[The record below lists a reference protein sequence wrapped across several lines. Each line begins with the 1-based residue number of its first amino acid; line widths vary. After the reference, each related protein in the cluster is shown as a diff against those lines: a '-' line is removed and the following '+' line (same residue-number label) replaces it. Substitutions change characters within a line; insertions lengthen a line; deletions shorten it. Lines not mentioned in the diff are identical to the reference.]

1 MSFKNFSIIL
11 IVSFLSISAYAG
23 GAASPNSFNF
33 LQSFLTEVL
42 AFFTALTGGLGG
54 AIISMTVF
62 FKLLLS
68 PLSLFSMKA
77 SKKMKELKPVI
88 DEIKERFKND
98 PLSQQREVSKLF
110 REKKV
115 NPFISFGVPLISIPL
130 FWSLFNLFQDSS
142 KVFGS
147 SFLSWIPDLSKSDP
161 FFVLP
166 FLSVLVFAIT
176 FLWKN
181 EELKKIPR
189 GFRFLLIGLFATFMF
204 KMPAAVLLYS
214 ISSTTFSNLE
224 KVIFHKLIG

>member
-11 IVSFLSISAYAG
+11 IVSFLSISAYG
-23 GAASPNSFNF
+23 GGVSNPSSFIF
-33 LQSFLTEVL
+33 LQTLLTEVL

-54 AIISMTVF
+54 AVICMTVF

-68 PLSLFSMKA
+68 PLSLFSMRA
-77 SKKMKELKPVI
+77 SKKIKELEPI
-88 DEIKERFKND
+88 MDEIKEKSKND
-98 PLSQQREVSKLF
+98 PVAQQQEISKLF

-130 FWSLFNLFQDSS
+130 VWSLFNLFQDSS

-161 FFVLP
+161 YFILP
-166 FLSVLVFAIT
+166 TLSVLVFALT
-176 FLWKN
+176 FLRKN
-181 EELKKIPR
+181 EELEKIPKS
-189 GFRFLLIGLFATFMF
+189 FRFLLVGLFATFMF

-214 ISSTTFSNLE
+214 ISSTTFSVLE
-224 KVIFHKLIG
+224 KAIFHKLIG